1 MYVSN
6 MISNSGNKV
15 PNQFVV
21 TSGDTTYFQSYD
33 TIVAKIE
40 DKVNGRDITID
51 TSIYDPKLAG
61 SRTTAKYL
69 ARFLSEKKKDTLY
82 KIQVGLYRLTNL
94 NEG

>member
-15 PNQFVV
+15 PNQFVA
-21 TSGDTTYFQSYD
+21 TNGNTTYFQSYD
-33 TIVAKIE
+33 TIVAKIQ
-40 DKVNGRDITID
+40 DKLNGRDITID
-51 TSIYDPKLAG
+51 TSIYDPKLGG

-69 ARFLSEKKKDTLY
+69 ARFLSENKKDTLD
-82 KIQVGLYRLTNL
+82 KINKGLYRITNL

>member
-1 MYVSN
+1 MKVYNMESSN
-6 MISNSGNKV
+6 GNKV

-21 TSGDTTYFQSYD
+21 TNGDTTYFQSYD

-40 DKVNGRDITID
+40 DKLNGRDITID
-51 TSIYDPKLAG
+51 SSIYDPKLGG

-69 ARFLSEKKKDTLY
+69 ARFLSENKKDTLY
-82 KIQVGLYRLTNL
+82 KIKVGLYRLTNL